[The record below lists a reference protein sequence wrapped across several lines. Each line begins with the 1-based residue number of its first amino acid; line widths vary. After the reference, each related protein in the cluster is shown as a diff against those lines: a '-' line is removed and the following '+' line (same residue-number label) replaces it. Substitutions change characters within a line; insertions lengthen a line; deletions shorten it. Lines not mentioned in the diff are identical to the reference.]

1 MSQVISQRGEVTYY
15 VHDRGAMMPKTTIKR
30 EGDQTEPR
38 YYLDT
43 DSDDEVATPVDY
55 IAVQNAILDI
65 PGLVPGTYIL

>member
-1 MSQVISQRGEVTYY
+1 
-15 VHDRGAMMPKTTIKR
+15 MMPKTTIKR